1 MRLQINKTQTTFKC
15 CLSLFKLLHSQ
26 YVNNYLE
33 WFYDFFFSIGF
44 IGLYGYIQIEV
55 LKKQNDYGL
64 IQDPNDFKN
73 IIIGIL
79 TLEIVSAGALTMP
92 TCIMEIKTSVLM
104 KRIGS
109 TPIKPWMFIITTF
122 IYYFIVII
130 IVTLWMLFITFLFFG
145 FLNFKVYSPN
155 TKDGYETIKG
165 MKLLFGNGYI
175 QGNENIPTKYYGVSW
190 PSFIFSLLSMN
201 FVSIFIGLLNV
212 STSKSTASSSIKG
225 SMIYFISLILS
236 GMLFPLTFI
245 TSNKILNIFS
255 YMTPFRY
262 SNSLV
267 VVSWLNGNIFD
278 PFNIQKNIFDT
289 SGLNEV
295 DIILSFVIPLVII
308 FISIIV
314 MIKFFKWNTR

>member
-1 MRLQINKTQTTFKC
+1 MQIKKSKINMTTRSCF
-15 CLSLFKLLHSQ
+15 SLFKLLHSQ

-55 LKKQNDYGL
+55 LKKQGGGIIHN
-64 IQDPNDFKN
+64 PNDFKN

-122 IYYFIVII
+122 IYYFFVIVV
-130 IVTLWMLFITFLFFG
+130 VTIWMLFVTFIFFG
-145 FLNFKVYSPN
+145 FLNFKIYSEKN
-155 TKDGYETIKG
+155 LNKYETLKG
-165 MKLLFGNGYI
+165 MQLLFGSGEVS
-175 QGNENIPTKYYGVSW
+175 GKTYGINW
-190 PSFIFSLLSMN
+190 PGFILSLLFMN
-201 FVSIFIGLLNV
+201 CVSIFVGLLNV
-212 STSKSTASSSIKG
+212 STSKSTSSSSIKG

-245 TSNKILNIFS
+245 TSNNVLNAMS
-255 YMTPFRY
+255 YITPFRY

-267 VVSWLNGNIFD
+267 VISWLNGNIFNPYGIPND
-278 PFNIQKNIFDT
+278 ILTT
-289 SGLNEV
+289 SGLTPI
-295 DIILSFVIPLVII
+295 DIILSFVIPIVIVL
-308 FISIIV
+308 ISVFV
-314 MIKFFKWNTR
+314 MIRFFKWNTR

>member
-1 MRLQINKTQTTFKC
+1 MQLNHNKANTTFKC

-55 LKKQNDYGL
+55 LKKQGNGIIDN
-64 IQDPNDFKN
+64 PNDFKN
-73 IIIGIL
+73 IIIGII

-130 IVTLWMLFITFLFFG
+130 VVTIWMLFITFLFFG
-145 FLNFKVYSPN
+145 FLNFKIYSPN
-155 TKDGYETIKG
+155 ASEKYESIQG
-165 MKLLFGNGYI
+165 MKLLFGSGTI
-175 QGNENIPTKYYGVSW
+175 AGKSYGISW
-190 PSFIFSLLSMN
+190 PGFIFSLLFMN

-245 TSNKILNIFS
+245 TGNKVLNIFS
-255 YMTPFRY
+255 YITPFRY

-278 PFNIQKNIFDT
+278 PFNIPKNILTT
-289 SGLNEV
+289 SGISEIDL
-295 DIILSFVIPLVII
+295 ILSFIIPIIII
-308 FISIIV
+308 FISIVI
-314 MIKFFKWNTR
+314 MIKFFRWNTR

>member
-1 MRLQINKTQTTFKC
+1 MKLSQSKINTTFKC
-15 CLSLFKLLHSQ
+15 CFSLFKLLHSQ

-55 LKKQNDYGL
+55 LKKQGNG
-64 IQDPNDFKN
+64 IIENPNDFKN
-73 IIIGIL
+73 IIIGII

-130 IVTLWMLFITFLFFG
+130 IVTIWMLFITFLFFG
-145 FLNFKVYSPN
+145 FLNFEILSPN
-155 TKDGYETIKG
+155 AVNNSETIKG
-165 MKLLFGNGYI
+165 MKLLFGNGTI
-175 QGNENIPTKYYGVSW
+175 AGKSYGISW
-190 PSFIFSLLSMN
+190 PGFIFSLLFMN

-245 TSNKILNIFS
+245 TENKVLNIFS

-267 VVSWLNGNIFD
+267 VISWLNGNIFD
-278 PFNIQKNIFDT
+278 PHNIPQDILKT
-289 SGLNEV
+289 SGLTEV
-295 DIILSFVIPLVII
+295 DLILSFIIPIIII
-308 FISIIV
+308 FISIII